1 MLTEKKGELERRMQH
16 LLAEREGLSSN
27 LDESTDRIV
36 GLERQ
41 CHEQEIQLRET
52 HRELN
57 ELRSANG
64 TLCERLESISRSGQS
79 SGSSGPAGY
88 HHSHSLL
95 AEMHDLSA
103 ISSGHGSAASASSS
117 SSPNSHPS
125 LTGQEDIEIDDIECD
140 DPQAESSLIVEE
152 QNLKMRQEVMD
163 ACVMLRSLAES
174 LRAHRRRAS
183 LSLSSITSS
192 QSGGSAAPPSADAAD
207 VSLPRLDGKQ
217 EVMMTNCCSPLFCFL
232 FLFLFLTAH
241 WPFGPLSSSAPWP
254 SSREALE
261 IRRRYC

>member
-1 MLTEKKGELERRMQH
+1 METFRTQILMLTEKKSELERRMQH
-16 LLAEREGLSSN
+16 LLDERENLTSN
-27 LDESTDRIV
+27 LDESSDRIV

-57 ELRSANG
+57 ELRSTNG
-64 TLCERLESISRSGQS
+64 SLCERLESLARSSGQS
-79 SGSSGPAGY
+79 SGPGNVGY

-103 ISSGHGSAASASSS
+103 ASSGHGSSASAS

-152 QNLKMRQEVMD
+152 QNQKMRQEVMD
-163 ACVMLRSLAES
+163 AAVILRSLAES

-183 LSLSSITSS
+183 LSLSSMNSS
-192 QSGGSAAPPSADAAD
+192 QSGGGSAATPSVPSEQD
-207 VSLPRLDGKQ
+207 SLPRLDGKQ
-217 EVMMTNCCSPLFCFL
+217 EVNCHHHGRL
-232 FLFLFLTAH
+232 
-241 WPFGPLSSSAPWP
+241 LSVLLCGSLAIQAVLINPAS
-254 SSREALE
+254 EA
-261 IRRRYC
+261 